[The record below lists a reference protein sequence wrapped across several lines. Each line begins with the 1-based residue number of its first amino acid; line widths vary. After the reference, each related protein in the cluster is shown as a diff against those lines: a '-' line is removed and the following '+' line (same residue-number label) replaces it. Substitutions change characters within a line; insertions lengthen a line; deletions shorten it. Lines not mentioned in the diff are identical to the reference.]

1 MADSEFKLSTK
12 NKSCV
17 SERLNK
23 LYTDYDIMLKLK
35 MVVHAYNASTQELR
49 GRKITSSK
57 SVLAT
62 WTLGVGGR
70 YNPM

>member
-1 MADSEFKLSTK
+1 MADPEFKLSTK

-23 LYTDYDIMLKLK
+23 LYTDYDIILKLR

-49 GRKITSSK
+49 QEDHEFKAS
-57 SVLAT
+57 
-62 WTLGVGGR
+62 LGYKDSGGGGR